1 MKNKKLL
8 ISLTA
13 VFSVFVVIAVFL
25 MIWFWGDRY
34 GDFRY
39 LKNEFAIPDLKSGG
53 SPQGL
58 ANYYN
63 GEYEVKTEVT
73 AADGTVTERLKR
85 KTRTSSSFRRICL
98 KSTAKSRLRACTLSV
113 RKRVT

>member
-34 GDFRY
+34 GDFRH
-39 LKNEFAIPDLKSGG
+39 LKNEFAIPDLKAEARRR
-53 SPQGL
+53 GL
-58 ANYYN
+58 Q
-63 GEYEVKTEVT
+63 TITT
-73 AADGTVTERLKR
+73 ASTRLKP
-85 KTRTSSSFRRICL
+85 KLPPRT
-98 KSTAKSRLRACTLSV
+98 AP
-113 RKRVT
+113 